1 VDYSLFTS
9 SIDWYSSLIIDRL
22 SFFDDE
28 NCSRDE
34 FFEDSTDLDFPEES
48 IDREFYEDS
57 TDSEEWDPSKAF
69 GLRKRQLKLKIR
81 TTFEVYAREVLIY

>member
-22 SFFDDE
+22 SSYDDE

-34 FFEDSTDLDFPEES
+34 FFEDSTDLEFPEES

-57 TDSEEWDPSKAF
+57 TDSEEWDPSKSFWIAEETTEAENQNY
-69 GLRKRQLKLKIR
+69 LRSLR
-81 TTFEVYAREVLIY
+81 T